1 MEDVEIQTLEVQPR
15 PQSLLTEGTLS
26 EGTVV
31 GLPTVPCF
39 IHLLTPHPL
48 AYSTRLKSWKLVLIE
63 LDPLLCSKFVPNQAV
78 FLF

>member
-1 MEDVEIQTLEVQPR
+1 MVVE
-15 PQSLLTEGTLS
+15 
-26 EGTVV
+26 
-31 GLPTVPCF
+31 LPTVPCF